1 MRKTHQEALK
11 TLHILHHSS
20 LGWSLLTVQ
29 IHSRTLGCTD
39 WMLDSRASLWES
51 LTSESGKGLSGASR
65 ACESFSKGTWT
76 LWGDWCIG
84 GVLRFLGAFLF
95 PLGGIGCC
103 LFVCL
108 FFTGLAWKIAWAFM
122 NSLMPPQVNFHL
134 FLHISAAGTTLA
146 GSHCILCTLW
156 SAGAAVSVMIL
167 LANMSFFRHTHTHT
181 PLPPLPSYTTHRS
194 CSNLDAEQ
202 MKFVWA
208 PLTTNPFVK
217 VCTSHHNPSLC
228 TSDQQSDFVL
238 VFIFR
243 LILHCSSQRGFNR
256 EERKHQEQICCCQ
269 LVGNGFRFH
278 RQAY

>member
-1 MRKTHQEALK
+1 MSFHEQPDASSSEFPFAFAHICHWDNPGWFP
-11 TLHILHHSS
+11 LHPLYS
-20 LGWSLLTVQ
+20 LECWGSCQ
-29 IHSRTLGCTD
+29 CH
-39 WMLDSRASLWES
+39 DS
-51 LTSESGKGLSGASR
+51 SGKH
-65 ACESFSKGTWT
+65 E
-76 LWGDWCIG
+76 
-84 GVLRFLGAFLF
+84 FL
-95 PLGGIGCC
+95 
-103 LFVCL
+103 
-108 FFTGLAWKIAWAFM
+108 
-122 NSLMPPQVNFHL
+122 Q
-134 FLHISAAGTTLA
+134 
-146 GSHCILCTLW
+146 
-156 SAGAAVSVMIL
+156 
-167 LANMSFFRHTHTHT
+167 THTHT